1 MKILGNFTNSIEIAV
16 MAFLGMN
23 VILPNLRFI
32 VYNDEMYAVK
42 KFLHSLESLL
52 IIFIVLLM
60 LLFSAELFKKIRKIT
75 QQIKKLKLEAE
86 ELSIQTSDENPNT
99 TLENMTDEMV

>member
-1 MKILGNFTNSIEIAV
+1 MNILGNFTDSIEITV
-16 MAFLGMN
+16 MVFLGIN

-42 KFLHSLESLL
+42 KFFHSLESLP
-52 IIFIVLLM
+52 IVFVILLM

-75 QQIKKLKLEAE
+75 QQIKTLKMEAE
-86 ELSIQTSDENPNT
+86 KLSIQTSDENQDP
-99 TLENMTDEMV
+99 TLENMTD